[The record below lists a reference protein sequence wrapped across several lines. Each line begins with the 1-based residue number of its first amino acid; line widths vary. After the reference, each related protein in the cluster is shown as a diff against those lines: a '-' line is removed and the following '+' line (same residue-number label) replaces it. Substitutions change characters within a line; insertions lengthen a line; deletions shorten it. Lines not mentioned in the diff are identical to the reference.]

1 MKRFRA
7 ILWLIL
13 TLGILGGPTVDVAH
27 AARIHL
33 SPPAPGDY
41 IQDSAG
47 LITEKD
53 KQVIR
58 EMGENLWAEKKI
70 PLVVVT
76 INSMAASGWPRG
88 SIESFARSLFDQW
101 GREPDFAY
109 SASWRRGILL
119 VVSNG
124 DRKARI
130 ELGPDWAGR
139 YDEQCQR
146 IMDRFMIPEFK
157 EDHLSSG
164 IYRGVAGLVGMCQ
177 GVDLP
182 NPVWMRL
189 LALVIFTVVLPAI
202 VVVGIYGKKWLD
214 KRSDPVGNAGRKKAQ
229 QLQATQAAGRREHRG
244 RRGDVVDRHGAHG
257 GSSSGGGGATG
268 SW

>member
-13 TLGILGGPTVDVAH
+13 TLGVLGGPTVDVAN

-33 SPPAPGDY
+33 SPLAPGDC

-58 EMGENLWAEKKI
+58 EMGETLWAEKKI

-88 SIESFARSLFDQW
+88 SIESFARTLFEQW

-130 ELGPDWAGR
+130 ELGPDWEGR

-177 GVDLP
+177 GVELP
-182 NPVWMRL
+182 IPLWKSL
-189 LALVIFTVVLPAI
+189 LALVMFMVVLPAI

-214 KRSDPVGNAGRKKAQ
+214 KGRDPVDNAERKIA
-229 QLQATQAAGRREHRG
+229 QLQGTQAAARREHRG
-244 RRGDVVDRHGAHG
+244 RKSDVVDRHGAHG
-257 GSSSGGGGATG
+257 GGGFGGGGGATG